1 MHCLVTGAAGF
12 IGSHLCEALL
22 AEGHQVLGIDAFTDN
37 YEPALKR
44 ANLALYA
51 QHPNFSFLEG
61 NLLDLDLAQAAGKVD
76 WIFHLAARPGVRT
89 SWGEDFKIYCE
100 HNILA
105 TQRLLEACLKLK
117 PKKVVFASSS
127 SIYGDARRLPV
138 KETSPQKPI
147 SPYGATKLMGEQLCR
162 IYKTNYKV
170 PVCALRYFTV
180 YGPRQRTDMAFSL
193 WIAALL
199 SGRPLPIFGDGQ
211 QIRDF
216 TFVSDAVA
224 ATMAAAKLGKP
235 GEAYNIAGGSQ
246 VSVKEVVALL
256 EQITGRS
263 AQVSWEKKP
272 KGDARHTW
280 ADITL
285 AKTRLD
291 YAPKVELRQG
301 LTEQVEAARKVS
313 GD

>member
-1 MHCLVTGAAGF
+1 MYCLVTGAAGF

-37 YEPALKR
+37 YDPWRKR
-44 ANLALYA
+44 ANLTLYA
-51 QHPNFSFLEG
+51 QHPNFCFLED
-61 NLLDLDLAQAAGKVD
+61 NLLSLNLAEAVGKVD
-76 WIFHLAARPGVRT
+76 WVFHLAARPGVRT
-89 SWGEDFKIYCE
+89 SWGKDFVIYCE
-100 HNILA
+100 QNILA
-105 TQRLLEACLKLK
+105 TQRLLEACLQLK

-193 WIAALL
+193 WIASLL
-199 SGRPLPIFGDGQ
+199 SSRPLPIFGDGQ

-224 ATMAAAKLGKP
+224 ATMAAARLGKP

-263 AQVSWEKKP
+263 A
-272 KGDARHTW
+272 
-280 ADITL
+280 
-285 AKTRLD
+285 
-291 YAPKVELRQG
+291 
-301 LTEQVEAARKVS
+301 
-313 GD
+313 